1 VSLGAGSHIVTLT
14 ATDSQ
19 GAVGSASINLTVTP
33 ASDEEVTFQKGDGQ
47 GDVSETDDAYMES
60 DDEDDNFGDRR
71 SLNVDGR
78 PHNHAV
84 LKFPNIFGNGA
95 GQIPLGSTINSA
107 TLTLRVSNT
116 TNEDPT
122 VYRIIESWKES
133 EVTWDEQRDDVNW
146 SDEGAAGRAPTRPR
160 RLADSR

>member
-1 VSLGAGSHIVTLT
+1 MLFRS
-14 ATDSQ
+14 
-19 GAVGSASINLTVTP
+19 SASINLTVTP

-95 GQIPLGSTINSA
+95 GQVPLGSTINSA